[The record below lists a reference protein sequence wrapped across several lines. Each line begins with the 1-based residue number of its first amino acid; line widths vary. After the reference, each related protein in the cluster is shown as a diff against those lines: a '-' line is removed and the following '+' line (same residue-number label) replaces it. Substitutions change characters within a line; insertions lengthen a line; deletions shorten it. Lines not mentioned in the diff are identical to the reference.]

1 MSGCERKVS
10 PVVVLSPNGAYL
22 RNDSFYGLLGVE
34 NDALSQSAGMG
45 PQFKILVRIQNAG
58 QGLGRFRDDCGICGK
73 INGGPE
79 PPAMVCFHDFLWQK
93 LGALTSRKV
102 GVEFSGWWF
111 GTFFIFPY
119 SGNNHPN

>member
-73 INGGPE
+73 INGGVLVHHRP
-79 PPAMVCFHDFLWQK
+79 
-93 LGALTSRKV
+93 
-102 GVEFSGWWF
+102 WF
-111 GTFFIFPY
+111 VSMISCGKNWVL
-119 SGNNHPN
+119 SLQERLE